1 MLVHVQALKINSN
14 FLTLKINIMK
24 INSTSPGAHPTK
36 ILSYLKLIT
45 RNISMILVL
54 LFAVGLS
61 GYSQYNTNGT
71 TLNEGGGCF
80 RLTEALNSQS
90 GSVWFQNKISLASD
104 LTIDANIFLGS
115 NDGGADGIAFV
126 LQPVCSG
133 LGSLGGGLGYQGI
146 TPSLAVEF
154 DTWQNASDPVQDH
167 IGLMKNGNTTH
178 GGGGASTLQGFNL
191 LPNLENGVFHTLKI
205 EWKAITQNL
214 KVTLDGITQINYTD
228 NIVANIFGGNR
239 NVFWGF
245 TAATG
250 AANNVHRVCIV
261 NSIFTE
267 EGSFTVTKP
276 SCPNY
281 NNGAIDLN
289 PAGGIGPFT
298 YTWSNGATT
307 EDISGITAGTYTV
320 TVTDGNGCQSRFTIV
335 VANEIDN
342 QAPTI
347 SCNAPIIVSN
357 DAGQCGAVVNYVV
370 SSTDN
375 CPGQV
380 VTQTAGLASGAI
392 FPIGTTTNT
401 FLVTDASGNT
411 ATCSFT
417 VTVNDTDNPTISCNA
432 SVVVNNDAGQCGAV
446 VNYAVSSADNCPGQ
460 VVTQTAGL
468 ASGSLF
474 PVGTTTNTFLVTDA
488 SGNTATCSFTVRV
501 NDTENP
507 TISCNAPV
515 VVNNDAGQCGAVV
528 NYVVSSTDN
537 CSGQVV
543 TQTAG
548 LASGSLFPVGTTTNT
563 FVVTDASS
571 NTATCSFTVTVTDI
585 QKPVINV
592 SNILSCYAANN
603 FGCSINL
610 GATVSDNCPGAT
622 LTSNAPACFPVG
634 TTMVTWTAV
643 DINGNSSTATQSVTR
658 NPEMQVNI
666 CAGPTRTIYKGT
678 TNGVGPFGPQSV
690 NLTSSA
696 SGGTPSY
703 TYSWSP
709 AVGLNNPSI
718 YNPVASPLVTTI
730 YTVTVTDSKG
740 CTRSL
745 SITIKVLPLSAALCG
760 NGGGVKF
767 NVCHVPPGNPSNA
780 HGICISVNALNAHL
794 TTGSNGHQNCY
805 LGDCDQLCYSTT
817 AQTSRGGTSE
827 MPIASPIESV
837 AKANI
842 ESVAKMNIEAVKE
855 FTVIASPNPTK
866 GSFVVQFIS
875 DYAKT
880 AAVVRVLD
888 ANGKAME
895 SFRNILPGKSIRFGE
910 SYSGG
915 NYYVEVV
922 QGSNRKVLQLV
933 KVN

>member
-1 MLVHVQALKINSN
+1 
-14 FLTLKINIMK
+14 MK
-24 INSTSPGAHPTK
+24 FNSTLSGTHPTK
-36 ILSYLKLIT
+36 MVSCLKLIT
-45 RNISMILVL
+45 RKISMILVL

-61 GYSQYNTNGT
+61 GYSQYTTNGT

-80 RLTEALNSQS
+80 RLTQALTSQS

-104 LTIDANIFLGS
+104 LTIDANIFLGA
-115 NDGGADGIAFV
+115 NDGGADGLAFV

-191 LPNLENGVFHTLKI
+191 LPNLENGVFHSLKI
-205 EWKAITQNL
+205 EWKALTQNL

-250 AANNVHRVCIV
+250 AAINVHRVCII
-261 NSIFTE
+261 NSVFTE

-320 TVTDGNGCQSRFTIV
+320 TVRDGNGCQSRFTIV

-357 DAGQCGAVVNYVV
+357 DAGLCGAVVNYVV
-370 SSTDN
+370 SSADN
-375 CPGQV
+375 CPGEV
-380 VTQTAGLASGAI
+380 VTQTAGLASGAV
-392 FPIGTTTNT
+392 FPVGTTTNT
-401 FLVTDASGNT
+401 FVVTDASGNT
-411 ATCSFT
+411 ANCSFT
-417 VTVNDTDNPTISCNA
+417 VTVNDTENPTITCNA
-432 SVVVNNDAGQCGAV
+432 PIVVSNDAGQCGAV
-446 VNYAVSSADNCPGQ
+446 VEYVISSDDNCPG
-460 VVTQTAGL
+460 
-468 ASGSLF
+468 
-474 PVGTTTNTFLVTDA
+474 
-488 SGNTATCSFTVRV
+488 
-501 NDTENP
+501 E
-507 TISCNAPV
+507 
-515 VVNNDAGQCGAVV
+515 
-528 NYVVSSTDN
+528 
-537 CSGQVV
+537 VV

-563 FVVTDASS
+563 FVVTDASGNTATCS
-571 NTATCSFTVTVTDI
+571 FTVRVNDTENPTIACNAPIAVNNDAGQCGAVVNYSVTSTDNCSGQVITQTAGQASGSLFPVGTTTNTFVVTDASGNTATCSFTVTVTDNEA
-585 QKPVINV
+585 PVITV
-592 SNILSCYAANN
+592 SNILSCYEAGT

-610 GATVSDNCPGAT
+610 GVTASDNCGVAS

-634 TTMVTWTAV
+634 TTTVTWTAMDV
-643 DINGNSSTATQSVTR
+643 NGNSSTATQTVTR
-658 NPEMQVNI
+658 NPEMHVNI
-666 CAGPTRTIYKGT
+666 CAGPTRTIYTGT

-696 SGGTPSY
+696 SGGTPGY

-709 AVGLNNPSI
+709 STGLNNAAI
-718 YNPVASPLVTTI
+718 ANPVASPLVTTI
-730 YTVTVTDSKG
+730 YTLTVTDSKG

-760 NGGGVKF
+760 QGNNIKF
-767 NVCHVPPGNPSNA
+767 KVCHVPPGNPSNA

-794 TTGSNGHQNCY
+794 TSGSNGHNNCY
-805 LGDCDQLCYSTT
+805 LGDCDELCFSTT
-817 AQTSRGGTSE
+817 SQTSRGGVTETAITNPAEVFAKINSE
-827 MPIASPIESV
+827 L
-837 AKANI
+837 
-842 ESVAKMNIEAVKE
+842 VKE
-855 FTVIASPNPTK
+855 FSINASPNPTR
-866 GSFVVQFIS
+866 GAFVLQFTS
-875 DYAKT
+875 NDAKT
-880 AAVVRVLD
+880 SAVVRVLD
-888 ANGKAME
+888 ANGKLME
-895 SFRNILPGKSIRFGE
+895 SFRNILPGKALRFGE
-910 SYSGG
+910 MYSGG
-915 NYYVEVV
+915 SYYVEVM
-922 QGSNRKVLQLV
+922 QGNNRKVLQLV

>member
-1 MLVHVQALKINSN
+1 
-14 FLTLKINIMK
+14 MK
-24 INSTSPGAHPTK
+24 FNSTSSGAHPTK

-54 LFAVGLS
+54 LFAIGLT

-71 TLNEGGGCF
+71 TLNEGSGCF
-80 RLTEALNSQS
+80 RLTQALNSQS
-90 GSVWFQNKISLASD
+90 GSVWFQNKVSLASD

-205 EWKAITQNL
+205 EWTALTQNL

-250 AANNVHRVCIV
+250 AANNLQRVCIV

-267 EGSFTVTKP
+267 EGSFIVTKP

-289 PAGGIGPFT
+289 PAGGVGPFT

-347 SCNAPIIVSN
+347 SCNAPIVVSN
-357 DAGQCGAVVNYVV
+357 NAGQCGAVVNYVV

-392 FPIGTTTNT
+392 FPTGTTTNT

-411 ATCSFT
+411 ANCSFT
-417 VTVNDTDNPTISCNA
+417 VTVNDTENPTITCNA
-432 SVVVNNDAGQCGAV
+432 PIIVSNDGGQCGA
-446 VNYAVSSADNCPGQ
+446 
-460 VVTQTAGL
+460 
-468 ASGSLF
+468 
-474 PVGTTTNTFLVTDA
+474 
-488 SGNTATCSFTVRV
+488 
-501 NDTENP
+501 
-507 TISCNAPV
+507 I
-515 VVNNDAGQCGAVV
+515 V

-537 CSGQVV
+537 CPGQFV

-563 FVVTDASS
+563 FVVTDASGNTATCS
-571 NTATCSFTVTVTDI
+571 FTVRVNDTEKPTISCNAPVAVNNDPGQCGAVVNYSVTSTDNCSGQLITQTAGLASGSLFPVGTTTNTFVVTDASGNTATCSFTVTVTDI

-592 SNILSCYAANN
+592 SNILSCYEAGN

-622 LTSNAPACFPVG
+622 LTSDAPACFPIG
-634 TTMVTWTAV
+634 TTTVTWTAMDV
-643 DINGNSSTATQSVTR
+643 NGNSATATQTVTR
-658 NPEMQVNI
+658 NPEMHVNI

-696 SGGTPSY
+696 SGGTPGY

-709 AVGLNNPSI
+709 AVGLNNASI
-718 YNPVASPLVTTI
+718 ANPVASPLVTTI
-730 YTVTVTDSKG
+730 YTLTVTDSKG

-760 NGGGVKF
+760 NGNNPKF
-767 NVCHVPPGNPSNA
+767 KVCHVPPGNPSNA

-794 TTGSNGHQNCY
+794 TSGSNGHQNCY
-805 LGDCDQLCYSTT
+805 LGDCDQLCFSTT
-817 AQTSRGGTSE
+817 AQTSRGGTPE
-827 MPIASPIESV
+827 MPIANRVNSI
-837 AKANI
+837 AKIN
-842 ESVAKMNIEAVKE
+842 VEAVKE

-875 DYAKT
+875 DDAKT

-915 NYYVEVV
+915 NYFVEVM